1 MPDTAPAFHPDPET
15 LLAYATGA
23 LDVANSVLV
32 ATHMALCPRCRAE
45 VGRLEAVGGMLT
57 AELPPTPLARA
68 SLAAALA
75 RLDEPEPEMPA
86 PAAAPRLDDA
96 TRRAVPQPLRGYL
109 AASLAELPWKRRG
122 LAVREVP
129 LAIGGGDGIRAAMIR
144 VRGGAA
150 LPAHTHQGVETTL
163 VLRGAFVD
171 AGQRFGRGDVAIATS
186 DDDHQPVAAEGEEC
200 LCFAV
205 IEGPLRLT
213 GPVGRLLNPFLRL

>member
-1 MPDTAPAFHPDPET
+1 MPDTAPAFHPEPES

-23 LDVANSVLV
+23 LGEAHSVLL
-32 ATHMALCPRCRAE
+32 ATHLALCPRCRAE
-45 VGRLEAVGGMLT
+45 VGRLEAVGGLLA
-57 AELPPTPLARA
+57 AELPPTPLARTA
-68 SLAAALA
+68 LEATLA
-75 RLDEPEPEMPA
+75 RLDEPEPET
-86 PAAAPRLDDA
+86 PAAAAPRPRLDDA

-122 LAVREVP
+122 LAVREMP
-129 LAIGGGDGIRAAMIR
+129 LAIGGGGIRAALIR
-144 VRGGAA
+144 VRGGGA
-150 LPAHTHQGVETTL
+150 LPAHTHHGIETTL
-163 VLRGAFVD
+163 VLRGAFMD

-205 IEGPLRLT
+205 VEGALRLT